1 MTNWQIYR
9 GTGEPHGGADALPP
23 PPPWRTFNGRSAR
36 PVPQGPGHDNADGPW
51 RSKLGDLRIATS
63 YRPDPEAV
71 ELVNAALHLRRPLLV
86 TGKPG
91 TGKSSLAY
99 SVAYELGLGPVLHW
113 PITSRSTLQ
122 EGLYSYDAIGR
133 LQDVNLRGHD
143 GTTDTASIGEYI
155 RLGPLGTA
163 LLPFERPR
171 ALLLDEID
179 KSDVDL
185 PNDLLN
191 LFEYPAYTIHE
202 LARIADRA
210 PEAKVLTEDVGDRVE
225 LHHGQVLCKEFPFVV
240 LTSNGEREFPP
251 AFMRRCLRLDIPVP
265 SPEQLAG
272 IVTSHLGPDLA
283 AAGQDLLEEF
293 VARRSE
299 GDLAADQLL
308 NAVYLTSY
316 AAREPG
322 ADRTRLAQLLF
333 RHLDRLS

>member
-1 MTNWQIYR
+1 LTDWLIYR
-9 GTGEPHGGADALPP
+9 GAGEPHSGADSLPA
-23 PPPWRTFNGRSAR
+23 PPPWRTFDGEPVL
-36 PVPQGPGHDNADGPW
+36 PVPRGVDGSAQG
-51 RSKLGDLRIATS
+51 KLGDLRIATS

-71 ELVNAALHLRRPLLV
+71 ELVNAALYLRRPLLV

-99 SVAYELGLGPVLHW
+99 SVAYELGLGPVLRW
-113 PITSRSTLQ
+113 PITSRSTLE
-122 EGLYSYDAIGR
+122 EGKYSYDAIGR
-133 LQDVNLRGHD
+133 LQDVSLRGGAADD
-143 GTTDTASIGEYI
+143 GEQAAMANIGDYL

-163 LLPFERPR
+163 LLPYQRPR
-171 ALLLDEID
+171 VLLIDEID

-191 LFEYPAYTIHE
+191 LFEYPAYAVHE

-210 PEAKVLTEDVGDRVE
+210 PDIAVLTEDAGERVT
-225 LHHGQVLCKEFPFVV
+225 LHHGQVLCNAFPFVV

-251 AFMRRCLRLDIPVP
+251 AFMRRCLRLDLPVP

-272 IVTSHLGPDLA
+272 IVSSHLGPDLA
-283 AAGQDLLEEF
+283 AQGQDLLDEF
-293 VARRSE
+293 MARRRE

-322 ADRTRLAQLLF
+322 ADRTRLAQQLL
-333 RHLDRLS
+333 RRLDRLT

>member
-1 MTNWQIYR
+1 MTDWLIYR

-23 PPPWRTFNGRSAR
+23 PPPWRTFDGAPAR
-36 PVPQGPGHDNADGPW
+36 AVPQAPGPDSTDGPW
-51 RSKLGDLRIATS
+51 RGKLGDLRIASS

-71 ELVNAALHLRRPLLV
+71 ELVNAALYLRRPLLV

-99 SVAYELGLGPVLHW
+99 SVAYELGLGPVLRW
-113 PITSRSTLQ
+113 PITSRSTLG

-133 LQDVNLRGHD
+133 LQDVNPGGQD
-143 GTTDTASIGEYI
+143 GTADVSGIGDYI

-163 LLPFERPR
+163 LLPFGRPR
-171 ALLLDEID
+171 VLLIDEID

-191 LFEYPAYTIHE
+191 LFEYPAYPVHE

-210 PEAKVLTEDVGDRVE
+210 PDVKVLTEDAGDRVM
-225 LHHGQVLCKEFPFVV
+225 LHDGQVLCKAFPFIV

-251 AFMRRCLRLDIPVP
+251 AFMRRCLRLDLPVP

-283 AAGQDLLEEF
+283 AAGQDLLGEF

-322 ADRTRLAQLLF
+322 ADRTRLAQLLL
-333 RHLDRLS
+333 RHLDRLT